1 VSSRPVKGISTR
13 SLPDR
18 AAAAAIRLT
27 NFHGLAVGI
36 DCLGH
41 RQSRLA
47 VFRGFVQATKGNRD
61 DDDKESVPHETA
73 VGAGDRSRLLISRGL
88 SRADRRAGGRR
99 DAFGNDYGRIRRR
112 DYRTPKC
119 RSRIRRTV
127 VFVRLRPKIASHV
140 QSERKQPI
148 TGLKASRTPAV
159 RFDWNIRTFYQIS
172 FRAN

>member
-47 VFRGFVQATKGNRD
+47 VFRGFVQATKENRD
-61 DDDKESVPHETA
+61 DDDKSSVLHETA
-73 VGAGDRSRLLISRGL
+73 VGAGDRSRLLISVGFPARIDAQVVGATL
-88 SRADRRAGGRR
+88 SGTIT
-99 DAFGNDYGRIRRR
+99 DASGAVITERPSVDQEFG
-112 DYRTPKC
+112 
-119 RSRIRRTV
+119 
-127 VFVRLRPKIASHV
+127 
-140 QSERKQPI
+140 ER
-148 TGLKASRTPAV
+148 
-159 RFDWNIRTFYQIS
+159 
-172 FRAN
+172 